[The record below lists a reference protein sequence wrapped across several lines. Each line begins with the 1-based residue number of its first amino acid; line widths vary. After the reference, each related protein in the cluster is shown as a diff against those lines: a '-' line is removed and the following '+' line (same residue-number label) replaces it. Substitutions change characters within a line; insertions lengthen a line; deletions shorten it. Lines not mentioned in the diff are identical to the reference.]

1 MAMGYY
7 VHDFFK
13 NRRNL
18 KYIQKLLII
27 FAIALTLASLGL
39 VIGKYTGQWYSEYG
53 MPLGTQEYWKDG
65 LRICEVMFS
74 SICVYWNLADGFLGP
89 KDFPKFKRPVRP
101 PKVNDL
107 IAKKQ

>member
-39 VIGKYTGQWYSEYG
+39 VIGKYTG
-53 MPLGTQEYWKDG
+53 
-65 LRICEVMFS
+65 
-74 SICVYWNLADGFLGP
+74 
-89 KDFPKFKRPVRP
+89 
-101 PKVNDL
+101 
-107 IAKKQ
+107 